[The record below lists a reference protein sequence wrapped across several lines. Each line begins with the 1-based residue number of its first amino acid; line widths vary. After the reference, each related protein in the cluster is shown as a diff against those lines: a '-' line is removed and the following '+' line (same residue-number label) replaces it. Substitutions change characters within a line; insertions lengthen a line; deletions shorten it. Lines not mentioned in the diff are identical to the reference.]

1 VVVAVVRV
9 AAFFSANVNFDLLG
23 VFVIGGID
31 ANAGDEPCKSVFEAF
46 KDA

>member
-1 VVVAVVRV
+1 MVVAVVRV

-31 ANAGDEPCKSVFEAF
+31 AAGDEPCKSVFEAF

>member
-1 VVVAVVRV
+1 VVVVVMV

-31 ANAGDEPCKSVFEAF
+31 AAAAAEPCKSVFEAF
-46 KDA
+46 KDE